1 MPTLGIFA
9 KRPVPGA
16 VKTRLAA
23 TIGADQAARFYEVS
37 LRTLLTRVRGLDLR
51 RVIAVAHPEEWPP
64 HPGPLPPSHVQS
76 RGVIARGGE
85 GGRVDTS
92 EPLSPNLAWF
102 QQFKGYELWP
112 QPAGGLGEKLAAW
125 FDFACAA
132 DDRVLVIG
140 SDSPTLPLQYIA
152 DAIAA
157 LDTTDC
163 VIGPAH
169 DGGYYLLGLQRPVP
183 QLFEG
188 IEWSGPQVFSQT
200 LERAAEQGL
209 RVIQLPAWN
218 DIDEVADLPLL
229 HDQLTGLSDD
239 PVWNPL
245 STVVQDI
252 MSVQVSHG
260 TSSGG

>member
-9 KRPVPGA
+9 KRPVPGG
-16 VKTRLAA
+16 VKTRLAVA
-23 TIGADQAARFYEVS
+23 IGAEAAARFYEVS
-37 LRTLLTRVRGLDLR
+37 LRTLLCRGRGLDLR
-51 RVIAVAHPEEWPP
+51 RVIAHA
-64 HPGPLPPSHVQS
+64 GDSD
-76 RGVIARGGE
+76 
-85 GGRVDTS
+85 VDR
-92 EPLSPNLAWF
+92 AWF
-102 QQFKGYELWP
+102 RQFEGYELWS
-112 QPAGGLGEKLAAW
+112 QPAGGLGEILAAW

-140 SDSPTLPLQYIA
+140 SDSPTLPLEYIL
-152 DAIAA
+152 DAIVA
-157 LDTTDC
+157 LDSHDC

-169 DGGYYLLGLQRPVP
+169 DGGYYLLGMQRPVP
-183 QLFEG
+183 QIFEG

-209 RVIQLPAWN
+209 RVFQLPTWN

-229 HDQLTGLSDD
+229 HEQLTGLSDD

-252 MSVQVSHG
+252 VSAQVSHG
-260 TSSGG
+260 TSPGG